1 MYSVA
6 VQKKLNYNICMVDTF
21 RTCSLHAT
29 MFVLFFFSVW
39 IQLPLT
45 THTTNQNL
53 SYIMRC
59 FGSCSCSSALTAKL
73 KSHKSPC
80 NKMAPWWQW
89 CSSVANVKTFSGIHK
104 VTCLTCGKHPVGNIL
119 LSLAVLMG
127 GASVSKVL
135 LLFRHL
141 GLCCYSPRTFFSHQR
156 SFIFPIVICHWELYR
171 AGLVSKLRDM
181 KDVVWWGDGR
191 FDSMG
196 HSAKYGAYTMFSTS
210 IMKVVHFEL
219 VQVWKALTSCHSL
232 STKIFQQLLCSY
244 CNN

>member
-1 MYSVA
+1 MYAWLTHSEPVPCT
-6 VQKKLNYNICMVDTF
+6 QLCFFYFFFC
-21 RTCSLHAT
+21 
-29 MFVLFFFSVW
+29 FFSVD
-39 IQLPLT
+39 PT
-45 THTTNQNL
+45 APDYTYNQPKFIVYYEMLLNL
-53 SYIMRC
+53 FLLFCFNCKAENPQVTMRQNGTMVTVMQQCRKCKGFFWNSQSYMP
-59 FGSCSCSSALTAKL
+59 
-73 KSHKSPC
+73 H
-80 NKMAPWWQW
+80 
-89 CSSVANVKTFSGIHK
+89 
-104 VTCLTCGKHPVGNIL
+104 GKYPAGNIL
-119 LSLAVLMG
+119 LSLAVLMA

-141 GLCCYSPRTFFSHQR
+141 GLCCYSSRTFFSHQR
-156 SFIFPIVICHWELYR
+156 SFIFPTVIRHWELYR
-171 AGLVSKLRDM
+171 AGLVSKLKDM
-181 KDVVWWGDGR
+181 KDVVWSGDGR